1 MRLILRKKAAYATRF
16 RRLGASLFLISLLLA
31 GCGLV
36 GPRGTVS
43 NVTHQ
48 EHPELING
56 EFDWGSEVAFD
67 VTNQSQ
73 RGAIHITVTLS
84 TSEGQWSR
92 SQDLIFE
99 KGQTLHLTYFFP
111 EPSINATNYQAA
123 VHVEP

>member
-1 MRLILRKKAAYATRF
+1 MRRLIGRIAARTSSRGFFA
-16 RRLGASLFLISLLLA
+16 SLLLA
-31 GCGLV
+31 VLCVAGCGLF

-73 RGAIHITVTLS
+73 RGTIHITVTLS